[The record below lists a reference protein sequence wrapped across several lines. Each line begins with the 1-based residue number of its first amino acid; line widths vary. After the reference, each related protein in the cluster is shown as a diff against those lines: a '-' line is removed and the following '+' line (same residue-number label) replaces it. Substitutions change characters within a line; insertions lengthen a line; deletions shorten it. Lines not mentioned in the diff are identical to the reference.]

1 MRKYLLII
9 PVLFLITSC
18 EDVVEIDTPTEPPR
32 LFVDAVIRVDTEME
46 MTNVS
51 FTVGETSNFFD
62 EPQPAELNEIQITN
76 IGYESN
82 NVEDTNILVLTQTIP
97 GQYEGSKNTS
107 FFTDGNELQLRIDH
121 NGVIYSA
128 TTNYV
133 PTSPISRL
141 EQGEGS
147 LFTGDE
153 TEILI
158 SFTDSP
164 GRDDY
169 YLFDF
174 DFNEYLVSEDE
185 FYQGQPFE
193 FSYFYD
199 DGVQPGMEVQISLIG
214 VDEPFFNYMNQVIV
228 QSGGDQGPFQTP
240 SATVRGNILNVS
252 DENGTDNF
260 ALGYFAVCQTYTQS
274 ITLE

>member
-1 MRKYLLII
+1 M
-9 PVLFLITSC
+9 
-18 EDVVEIDTPTEPPR
+18 
-32 LFVDAVIRVDTEME
+32 
-46 MTNVS
+46 
-51 FTVGETSNFFD
+51 
-62 EPQPAELNEIQITN
+62 
-76 IGYESN
+76 
-82 NVEDTNILVLTQTIP
+82 
-97 GQYEGSKNTS
+97 
-107 FFTDGNELQLRIDH
+107 
-121 NGVIYSA
+121 
-128 TTNYV
+128 
-133 PTSPISRL
+133 
-141 EQGEGS
+141 
-147 LFTGDE
+147 
-153 TEILI
+153 
-158 SFTDSP
+158 
-164 GRDDY
+164 
-169 YLFDF
+169 FDF

-199 DGVQPGMEVQISLIG
+199 DGVQSGMEVQISLIG